1 MKTSIRFF
9 FLALSMI
16 VFGTCDDGYKQVNYK
31 NQPQRHNY
39 KQDKDDFV
47 ATSFRKEKNDGPAP
61 RELWQRPKLVLKKL
75 GSLEGKIVADI
86 GAGPYGFFTIKI
98 ALETAVEKVIA
109 IDIDREAIQFIE
121 NLKVTHDEAVRDRI
135 ETRLAKPNDPK
146 LEDEEVDIV
155 LIVNTYFWLPSHVDY
170 LKNLKKGLSKDGRI
184 FIIDYKKKIT
194 PLGPPDKVRISMGKV
209 EQDLMKAGYV
219 DLESDDESLEYQYI
233 VSARAN
239 ANVLPD

>member
-1 MKTSIRFF
+1 M
-9 FLALSMI
+9 SMI
-16 VFGTCDDGYKQVNYK
+16 VFGTCDDGYRQANRKSQS
-31 NQPQRHNY
+31 QSHNY
-39 KQDKDDFV
+39 IPSPEDLVSTAPPEED
-47 ATSFRKEKNDGPAP
+47 DGPAP
-61 RELWQRPKLVLKKL
+61 RELWQRPRLVLKKL
-75 GSLEGKIVADI
+75 GSLEGKVVADI

-98 ALETAVEKVIA
+98 ALQTAVEKVIA

-121 NLKVTHDEAVRDRI
+121 NLKVTHDVAVRDRI

-146 LEDEEVDIV
+146 LEDGEVDII
-155 LIVNTYFWLPSHVDY
+155 LIVNTYFWLPSHVAY
-170 LKNLKKGLSKDGRI
+170 LKNLKKGLSENGKI

-233 VSARAN
+233 VSAGAGGN
-239 ANVLPD
+239 AMN